1 MKTKSFLCLLYL
13 SISTLSVFSQTRL
26 VWSNKTKHTL
36 SSCNLEGTDVR
47 EILRTNS
54 PVDLGFSEKSN
65 EIYFTDF
72 SKKAIYAINVETN
85 KRRLVIDSLLAPK
98 GVVVDDE
105 NGKLYWC
112 DQQEGTIFKSSLTGE
127 SKEPVLDGLTAPN
140 DLAIDFSMGI
150 LYWSD
155 VSENVIYRAAI
166 DGSDQTVLAENALN
180 AVQLELSSNQQTL
193 FWLQD
198 GQVNTSSGVRS
209 INVDGTDFQTI
220 NTELSRTFT
229 LDTSEAKIYW
239 VDFSGDLHQV
249 SFDGTNDETLFA
261 VDARQLAFRAN
272 TGEFYWTRRGQVIL
286 RRSNADGSNVQNM
299 AYNDVYKPTGLVV
312 DTITDHIY
320 YINSSDGFNNIPGG
334 AIMRTTLNGNRT
346 EVIISDHSILFEPL
360 YIDVDNI
367 ASKMYWTD
375 GKRDGGSVWRANL
388 DGTEIERLTRNT
400 FGPRGISIDTDREV
414 VYWVDDSQKELK
426 LINADGNGGES
437 GVFVGS
443 DSRLIDAFYHN
454 NRVFWSDHQ
463 QETMYFRTGAL
474 PTRFFSSLSSRD
486 GLVSPGPVILSSKES
501 TNPLTFYWI
510 DIQNNDIYESIGTNT
525 FETRLIIDLDTE
537 GNSSSI
543 YGNLIGL
550 SLYDESA
557 IEADKDEDG
566 FYASEDCD
574 DENAK
579 INAVALEVP
588 NNDIDEDCDGTALV
602 IDVDMDGFN
611 SDEDC
616 NDENAAINPAAT
628 EIPDNGV
635 DEDCNGEDLITS
647 SIYEVESAKISIY
660 PNPVRDKLVIGFD
673 GISQLQGEI
682 LDMNGRTIRVFTIRG
697 GMNTIDVNDLVSGF
711 YYLRVSS
718 TTTTEYIIDKI
729 VKQ

>member
-1 MKTKSFLCLLYL
+1 MKTKVLLCLLYL

-26 VWSNKTKHTL
+26 VWSNTTKHTL
-36 SSCNLEGTDVR
+36 SSCDLQGTDVR
-47 EILRTNS
+47 EILTTNS
-54 PVDLGFSEKSN
+54 PVDLVFSEQSL
-65 EIYFTDF
+65 EVYFTDI

-85 KRRLVIDSLLAPK
+85 KRRLVIDSLSEPRGIIIDA
-98 GVVVDDE
+98 E
-105 NGKLYWC
+105 NAELYWC
-112 DQQEGTIFKSSLTGE
+112 DKQEGAIFKSSLTGE
-127 SKEPVLDGLTAPN
+127 NKEPVLEGLAAPD
-140 DLAIDFSMGI
+140 DLVIDFSASI

-155 VSENVIYRAAI
+155 ASENVIYRAAI
-166 DGSDQTVLAENALN
+166 DGSDQAILAENTPD
-180 AVQLELSSNQQTL
+180 AVQLELSSDQQIL

-198 GQVNTSSGVRS
+198 GQVNTNSGVRR
-209 INVDGTDFQTI
+209 INVDGTEFQAI

-249 SFDGTNDETLFA
+249 SFDGTNDETLFE
-261 VDARQLAFRAN
+261 VDARQIAFRAS

-286 RRSNADGSNVQNM
+286 QRSNADGSTIQNI

-320 YINSSDGFNNIPGG
+320 YINSSDGFSNIPGG
-334 AIMRTTLNGNRT
+334 AIMRTTLNGKRA

-388 DGTEIERLTRNT
+388 DGTEIERLSRNT
-400 FGPRGISIDTDREV
+400 FSPRGISIDTDREV

-426 LINADGNGGES
+426 LINADGIGGES
-437 GVFVGS
+437 AVFVGP

-454 NRVFWSDHQ
+454 NRVFWSDNL

-510 DIQNNDIYESIGTNT
+510 DITNNDIYESIGTNT
-525 FETRLIIDLDTE
+525 FETRLILDLDTE

-550 SLYDESA
+550 SLYDEGA
-557 IEADKDEDG
+557 IEADNDEDG

-588 NNDIDEDCDGTALV
+588 NNDIDEDCDGIALV
-602 IDVDMDGFN
+602 IDADMDGFN

-616 NDENAAINPAAT
+616 HDGNAEINPGAT
-628 EIPDNGV
+628 EIPDNGI

-647 SIYEVESAKISIY
+647 SVYEVEAAKISIY
-660 PNPVRDKLVIGFD
+660 PNPVRDKLMIGFD
-673 GISQLQGEI
+673 GTSQLQGKI
-682 LDMNGRTIRVFTIRG
+682 HDMNGRTIREFAISG
-697 GMNTIDVNDLVSGF
+697 GMNTIDVNDLASGL
-711 YYLRVSS
+711 YYLMVSS